1 MTLPL
6 RTVSVVLPRGTF
18 AQRLRLNAGPSGL
31 VRRFLSIGLL
41 YDRTAVTMRLP
52 QKW

>member
-18 AQRLRLNAGPSGL
+18 AQRLRFNAGWL
-31 VRRFLSIGLL
+31 VRRFSSIGHLCGEQ
-41 YDRTAVTMRLP
+41 P
-52 QKW
+52 